1 MAVFIRKYQEGGATA
16 SETQTPPK
24 KNNKSEEITQPQ
36 FRIGSHNVNLKDYTD
51 ALAKNFQAFVDTY
64 EDSWTNSER

>member
-24 KNNKSEEITQPQ
+24 KNNKSGEIT
-36 FRIGSHNVNLKDYTD
+36 
-51 ALAKNFQAFVDTY
+51 
-64 EDSWTNSER
+64 